1 MPEGITL
8 QGQIPA
14 YNDAV
19 FISYARADDQ
29 PPPDD
34 SKMQGW
40 VTFFWQ
46 QLRWELNNAGVHQAK
61 LWLDRYEIDPTEDF
75 TVKIDEA
82 LRKARLLIPI
92 LSPNWIQRDFCQL
105 ELAKFVEF
113 RSKDNDPDDN
123 IFPIK
128 KREFPADD
136 VPAVLKNREGFQFF
150 LKEPSGRLREFY
162 WRGLQDSKAY
172 FDLLKQIADG
182 IAERLM
188 ARPAPPKPL
197 AQSNGRIIYL
207 AAPAD
212 ELRD

>member
-34 SKMQGW
+34 DKTPGW
-40 VTFFWQ
+40 VSFFWQ

-92 LSPNWIQRDFCQL
+92 LSPNWIQRDYCRL
-105 ELAKFVEF
+105 ELSKFVEL
-113 RSKDNDPDDN
+113 RSRQR
-123 IFPIK
+123 F
-128 KREFPADD
+128 
-136 VPAVLKNREGFQFF
+136 G
-150 LKEPSGRLREFY
+150 
-162 WRGLQDSKAY
+162 
-172 FDLLKQIADG
+172 
-182 IAERLM
+182 
-188 ARPAPPKPL
+188 
-197 AQSNGRIIYL
+197 
-207 AAPAD
+207 
-212 ELRD
+212 